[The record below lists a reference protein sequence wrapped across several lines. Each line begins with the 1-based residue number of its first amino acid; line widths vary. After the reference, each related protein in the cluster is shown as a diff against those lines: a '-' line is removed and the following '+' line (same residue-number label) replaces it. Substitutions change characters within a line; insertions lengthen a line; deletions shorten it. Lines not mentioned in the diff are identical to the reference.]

1 MSDYFRIS
9 GVTKSFQ
16 TREGLLE
23 VLGGIDFTASE
34 KEFICIMGTSGCG
47 KSTLMR
53 IMEGIEQPD
62 EGSVILEG
70 QPLPKKPSKR
80 FQKKFGIVFQSDNL
94 LDWKSVYKNVEAPLS
109 IYKMKG
115 SMNAKKRI
123 MEVLDLVGLSD
134 FKDCL
139 PHELSGGMRQ
149 RAAIARALVTN
160 PDMLMLD
167 QPFGPLDANT
177 RRMLHVE
184 LLKIWKETQKTCVMI
199 TNNVNEALYLG
210 QRIFV
215 LSNSPARI
223 VREIHVP
230 FSYEERNDELAL
242 NTEYLKLR
250 SELDQLVR
258 SLK

>member
-1 MSDYFRIS
+1 M
-9 GVTKSFQ
+9 
-16 TREGLLE
+16 
-23 VLGGIDFTASE
+23 
-34 KEFICIMGTSGCG
+34 
-47 KSTLMR
+47 
-53 IMEGIEQPD
+53 
-62 EGSVILEG
+62 
-70 QPLPKKPSKR
+70 
-80 FQKKFGIVFQSDNL
+80 
-94 LDWKSVYKNVEAPLS
+94 
-109 IYKMKG
+109 
-115 SMNAKKRI
+115 
-123 MEVLDLVGLSD
+123 LDLVGLSD

-167 QPFGPLDANT
+167 QPFGALDAIT
-177 RRMLHVE
+177 RRMLNVE

-242 NTEYLKLR
+242 NTKYLKLR

>member
-1 MSDYFRIS
+1 MGYMLQKDH
-9 GVTKSFQ
+9 
-16 TREGLLE
+16 LLE
-23 VLGGIDFTASE
+23 WRTIASNVQLGLEIQHKMTPENLAYASRLLETYGLADFAA
-34 KEFICIMGTSGCG
+34 K
-47 KSTLMR
+47 R
-53 IMEGIEQPD
+53 
-62 EGSVILEG
+62 
-70 QPLPKKPSKR
+70 PS
-80 FQKKFGIVFQSDNL
+80 
-94 LDWKSVYKNVEAPLS
+94 
-109 IYKMKG
+109 
-115 SMNAKKRI
+115 
-123 MEVLDLVGLSD
+123 
-134 FKDCL
+134 
-139 PHELSGGMRQ
+139 ELSGGMRQ

-167 QPFGPLDANT
+167 QPFGALDAIT
-177 RRMLHVE
+177 RRMLNVE